1 VSSISFVESTDRLRL
16 LFLRTAGTLG
26 ASVRTLR
33 KDDNGGGEM
42 KLAEALIQR
51 ADAQKRIE
59 QLKARIIRNARVQ
72 EGEEPAENPA
82 RLLEELE
89 QLAANLGALIKRI
102 NRTNAQTAIA
112 EGKTL
117 SDALAERDILVV
129 RRAAYQDL
137 AQAASVT
144 QDRYLRSEL
153 KFKSTVPVAET
164 QARADDLARLHRE
177 LDAKIQETNWNT
189 ELV

>member
-1 VSSISFVESTDRLRL
+1 
-16 LFLRTAGTLG
+16 
-26 ASVRTLR
+26 
-33 KDDNGGGEM
+33 M

-59 QLKARIIRNARVQ
+59 QLKARIVRNARVQ

-82 RLLEELE
+82 ALLEELE
-89 QLAANLGALIKRI
+89 RLAANLADLIKRI
-102 NRTNAQTAIA
+102 NRTNGQTVITEA
-112 EGKTL
+112 KTL

-137 AQAASVT
+137 AQAASVS
-144 QDRYLRSEL
+144 QDRYMRSEL
-153 KFKSTVPVAET
+153 KFKSTVPVAEM
-164 QARADDLARLHRE
+164 QARADDLARIHRE

-189 ELV
+189 DLA

>member
-1 VSSISFVESTDRLRL
+1 
-16 LFLRTAGTLG
+16 
-26 ASVRTLR
+26 
-33 KDDNGGGEM
+33 M

-89 QLAANLGALIKRI
+89 QLAANLGALIKGI

-117 SDALAERDILVV
+117 SDALAERDILVI

-153 KFKSTVPVAET
+153 KFKSTVPVAEM

>member
-1 VSSISFVESTDRLRL
+1 
-16 LFLRTAGTLG
+16 
-26 ASVRTLR
+26 
-33 KDDNGGGEM
+33 M

-59 QLKARIIRNARVQ
+59 QLKARIVRNARVQ

-82 RLLEELE
+82 ALLEELE
-89 QLAANLGALIKRI
+89 RIATNLADLIKRI
-102 NRTNAQTAIA
+102 NRTNSQTLIV

-117 SDALAERDILVV
+117 SDALAERDVLMV

-137 AQAASVT
+137 AQAASVS
-144 QDRYLRSEL
+144 QDRYMRSEL
-153 KFKSTVPVAET
+153 KFKSTVPVPDM

-177 LDAKIQETNWNT
+177 LDAMIQQTNWNT
-189 ELV
+189 ELS